1 MDNYLEDNRLSA
13 PVEAQPEQYE
23 AKPSPFADSPYET
36 FGAPSQKKEDVQ
48 EETVQETAHVCS
60 CRKSGV
66 IRGILSAVLVLVVV
80 ISCCGIT
87 ASLVNSHWEQQTA
100 LQNQV
105 TENRINALQSQLDGL
120 KQGAAPNVSAPVQT
134 ELMTPGQVYS
144 QNVRAV
150 VAISNQATTNFYGQ
164 VSETA
169 SSGSGFI
176 ISADGYVVSNYHVV
190 EGATKLTVL
199 TSDGTEYNAK
209 LIGYDVT
216 NDISLLKIEA
226 ENLPFVKLGSSDALA
241 VGDQVVAI
249 GNPLGELTSTLT
261 VGYVSA
267 KDRVINTDGTA
278 INMLQTDAA
287 INSGNSGGPLFNMR
301 GEVIGITTAKY
312 SGASNSGAYIEGIGF
327 AIPMDD
333 VEGMLSDLKEYGYVT
348 GAYLGVSVKDVDP
361 TAQAYGLPAGA
372 YVQEVIAGSAAE
384 KAGIKAKDII
394 VNLGGHK
401 VESLNDLTRAL
412 RKVDAGQETTVSV
425 YRAGQQ
431 VNLRIIPDEK
441 PRQTQQETVTQP
453 TQPSVEDF
461 WNQFGYMFPFFD

>member
-13 PVEAQPEQYE
+13 PEEVQPEQHD
-23 AKPSPFADSPYET
+23 AKQSPFADSPYEV
-36 FGAPSQKKEDVQ
+36 FEAPAQK
-48 EETVQETAHVCS
+48 EEPVQETGHVCS
-60 CRKSGV
+60 CRKRGV
-66 IRGILSAVLVLVVV
+66 VRGILSALLVLVVV

-87 ASLVNSHWEQQTA
+87 ASLVNSHWEKQTA
-100 LQNQV
+100 LQEQV
-105 TENRINALQSQLDGL
+105 TENKLNAMQAQLDGL
-120 KQGAAPNVSAPVQT
+120 KQGTAPNVSAPAQT
-134 ELMTPGQVYS
+134 GLMTPGQVYN

-150 VAISNQATTNFYGQ
+150 VAISNQATTTNFYGQ

-190 EGATKLTVL
+190 QGATKLTVL
-199 TSDGTEYNAK
+199 TSDGAEYNAK
-209 LIGYDVT
+209 LIGYDAT

-333 VEGMLSDLKEYGYVT
+333 VEGMISDLKEFGYVT

-372 YVQEVIAGSAAE
+372 YVQEVTAGSAAE

-394 VNLGGHK
+394 VNLGGYK
-401 VESLNDLTRAL
+401 VASLNDLTRAL
-412 RKVDAGQETTVSV
+412 RKVDAGQQTTVTV

-431 VNLRIIPDEK
+431 VHLTVIPDEK
-441 PRQTQQETVTQP
+441 PRQTQQETVPQP
-453 TQPSVEDF
+453 TQPSADDF